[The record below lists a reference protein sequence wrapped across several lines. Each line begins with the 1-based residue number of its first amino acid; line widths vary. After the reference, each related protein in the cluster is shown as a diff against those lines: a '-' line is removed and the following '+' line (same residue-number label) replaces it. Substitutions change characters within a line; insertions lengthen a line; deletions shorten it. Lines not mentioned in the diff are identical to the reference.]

1 MENLLKD
8 HNPSKATGPD
18 DISST
23 DLKLAA
29 KDIAGTIAILF
40 NESLQT
46 GDLPDEFKL
55 GHVIPI
61 LKPAETDTSL
71 PSSYRGLTLTSIL
84 SKVLEKVVYN
94 QVNMFLNDTHAL
106 NEQRYGFRKGRSCA
120 DLLTATV
127 DDWLLARDRKRTTA
141 IVFLDLS
148 KAFDNVQHEQL
159 LLHLQ
164 KMNIGGTVL
173 KWFSNYLKGRSQKV
187 VLHGHNHM
195 YLRNFPALRECPRAG
210 YWGRF
215 SSTFMLPTYTQ
226 WLVGTMFLY
235 HNLLTT

>member
-8 HNPSKATGPD
+8 LNPSKATGPD

-29 KDIAGTIAILF
+29 KNIPGTIAILF

-46 GDLPDEFKL
+46 GDLPDGFKL
-55 GHVIPI
+55 GHVMPK
-61 LKPAETDTSL
+61 LKPGKTDTSL
-71 PSSYRGLTLTSIL
+71 PSSYRGITLTSIL
-84 SKVLEKVVYN
+84 SKVLERVVYN
-94 QVNMFLNDTHAL
+94 QVNTFLNDKHAL
-106 NEQRYGFRKGRSCA
+106 NEQQYGFRKGRSCA

-127 DDWLLARDRKRTTA
+127 DDWLLARDRKQTTA

-148 KAFDNVQHEQL
+148 KSFDNVQHEQL

-164 KMNIGGTVL
+164 KLNIGGTVL
-173 KWFSNYLKGRSQKV
+173 KWFSNYLKGNPKR
-187 VLHGHNHM
+187 LFYMDM
-195 YLRNFPALRECPRAG
+195 YLRRKCPRAV

-215 SSTFMLPTYTQ
+215 SSTFMLLTYTQ
-226 WLVGTMFLY
+226 WLVRVGTMFLY
-235 HNLLTT
+235 HHLLTQ

>member
-1 MENLLKD
+1 MTQPTAHFRNLLTCPGMETLECPCGPSAERSPCEFNVVSRCEVENRLKD
-8 HNPSKATGPD
+8 LNKSKATRPD

-29 KDIAGTIAILF
+29 KNVAGTIAILI

-61 LKPAETDTSL
+61 LILKPEKTDTSF
-71 PSSYRGLTLTSIL
+71 PSSYRGITLTSIL

-94 QVNMFLNDTHAL
+94 QVNTFLKNDTHAL
-106 NEQRYGFRKGRSCA
+106 NEQQYGFRKGRSCA

-127 DDWLLARDRKRTTA
+127 DDWLLARDRKLTTA

-148 KAFDNVQHEQL
+148 KAFDNVQHGQL

-164 KMNIGGTVL
+164 KLNIGGTVL
-173 KWFSNYLKGRSQKV
+173 N
-187 VLHGHNHM
+187 
-195 YLRNFPALRECPRAG
+195 
-210 YWGRF
+210 
-215 SSTFMLPTYTQ
+215 
-226 WLVGTMFLY
+226 
-235 HNLLTT
+235 

>member
-1 MENLLKD
+1 M
-8 HNPSKATGPD
+8 
-18 DISST
+18 
-23 DLKLAA
+23 
-29 KDIAGTIAILF
+29 AGIIAILF

-61 LKPAETDTSL
+61 LKPGKTDTSL
-71 PSSYRGLTLTSIL
+71 PSSYRGITLTSML

-94 QVNMFLNDTHAL
+94 QVNTFLNDTHAL
-106 NEQRYGFRKGRSCA
+106 NEQQYGFRKGRSCV

-127 DDWLLARDRKRTTA
+127 DDWLLARDRKLTAA

-164 KMNIGGTVL
+164 KLNIGGTVL

-187 VLHGHNHM
+187 VLHGHVSEE
-195 YLRNFPALRECPRAG
+195 FPCSKGVPQGSVLG
-210 YWGRF
+210 
-215 SSTFMLPTYTQ
+215 
-226 WLVGTMFLY
+226 
-235 HNLLTT
+235 